1 MKTAGVV
8 VKYNRKDELIKNIK
22 SILSQSYVVDKY
34 YIIDNHISYNT
45 EQMLKDEGILDD
57 HIIQYVYLEENIGGS
72 GGFYTG
78 LKMAYEDGYDFIC
91 LMDDDGR
98 PADNKMMEILVKTA
112 EKLYLTNKFL
122 LLNSLVCG
130 SDNTLSFGLNG
141 GIKTKQI
148 AAERE
153 NNGLI
158 MGTIN
163 PFNGTLVSR
172 ELVEKIGYPNK
183 EFFIKGDEQD
193 YYYRALKVDAFVAT
207 VFDSN
212 YYHPVLE
219 RKYFKILGKT
229 KKGSTE
235 APWKEYYRARN
246 FTYMFKRDGEPMK
259 YIRQNVRQI
268 LIAIK
273 YNPKKIQTIKMILK
287 GWKDGVSGKLGPS
300 VKP

>member
-1 MKTAGVV
+1 MRNSKILILCFFVF
-8 VKYNRKDELIKNIK
+8 KYILTEVLI
-22 SILSQSYVVDKY
+22 
-34 YIIDNHISYNT
+34 
-45 EQMLKDEGILDD
+45 
-57 HIIQYVYLEENIGGS
+57 
-72 GGFYTG
+72 
-78 LKMAYEDGYDFIC
+78 
-91 LMDDDGR
+91 
-98 PADNKMMEILVKTA
+98 VKTA

-259 YIRQNVRQI
+259 YISQNVRQI

>member
-8 VKYNRKDELIKNIK
+8 VTYNRKDELIKNIK

-34 YIIDNHISYNT
+34 YIIDNHSSDNT

-193 YYYRALKVDAFVAT
+193 YYYRAL
-207 VFDSN
+207 
-212 YYHPVLE
+212 
-219 RKYFKILGKT
+219 
-229 KKGSTE
+229 
-235 APWKEYYRARN
+235 
-246 FTYMFKRDGEPMK
+246 
-259 YIRQNVRQI
+259 
-268 LIAIK
+268 
-273 YNPKKIQTIKMILK
+273 
-287 GWKDGVSGKLGPS
+287 
-300 VKP
+300 

>member
-1 MKTAGVV
+1 
-8 VKYNRKDELIKNIK
+8 
-22 SILSQSYVVDKY
+22 
-34 YIIDNHISYNT
+34 
-45 EQMLKDEGILDD
+45 
-57 HIIQYVYLEENIGGS
+57 
-72 GGFYTG
+72 
-78 LKMAYEDGYDFIC
+78 MAYEDGYDFVC

-98 PADNKMMEILVKTA
+98 PADEKMMETLVKRA
-112 EKLYLTNKFL
+112 EELYSANKLL

-130 SDNTLSFGLNG
+130 SDDILSFGLNG
-141 GIKTKQI
+141 GIKNKQI

-153 NNGLI
+153 KDNLI
-158 MGTIN
+158 VGTIN
-163 PFNGTLVSR
+163 PFNGTLVSK

-183 EFFIKGDEQD
+183 DFFIKGDEED
-193 YYYRALKVDAFVAT
+193 YYYRALKANAFVAT

-246 FTYMFKRDGEPMK
+246 FTYMFKRDGEPIK
-259 YIRQNVRQI
+259 YVRQNVRQI

-287 GWKDGVSGKLGPS
+287 GWKDGVSGRLGPT

>member
-8 VKYNRKDELIKNIK
+8 VTYNRKDELIKNIK

-34 YIIDNHISYNT
+34 YIIDNHSSDNT

-246 FTYMFKRDGEPMK
+246 FTYMFKRDGEPMM
-259 YIRQNVRQI
+259 
-268 LIAIK
+268 
-273 YNPKKIQTIKMILK
+273 MILK
-287 GWKDGVSGKLGPS
+287 QKLW
-300 VKP
+300 